1 MAYTIK
7 TNYAMKAKVQ
17 TIIGDKVI
25 NHRGFVD
32 AETWLPGYIDFLM
45 KIYKFDDYELTR
57 NENVFTL
64 HAWRKAGKPGTR
76 GKAMDVKK
84 ILTVVE

>member
-1 MAYTIK
+1 MAYVIK

-17 TIIGDKVI
+17 TLVGDKVI

-32 AETWLPGYIDFLM
+32 AETWISGKIDFLM
-45 KIYKFDDYELTR
+45 NIYKFDDYELTR
-57 NENVFTL
+57 NGDVFTL

-76 GKAMDVKK
+76 GKAMDVTH
-84 ILTVVE
+84 IVTVVE